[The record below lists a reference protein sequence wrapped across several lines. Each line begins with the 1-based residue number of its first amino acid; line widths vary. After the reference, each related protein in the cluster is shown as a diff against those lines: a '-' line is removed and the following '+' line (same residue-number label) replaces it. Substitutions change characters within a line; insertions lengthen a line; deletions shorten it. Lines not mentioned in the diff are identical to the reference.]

1 MSKTTFPQRVV
12 QRTFWVHW
20 LSVLLLINLPPCL
33 EDLQAIWNGTTNSDM
48 LKSANLKSQKDLTAM
63 ILIILL
69 ITHDE
74 FMPINPEV
82 AGSTIKNSEHMIQR
96 EYII

>member
-1 MSKTTFPQRVV
+1 
-12 QRTFWVHW
+12 
-20 LSVLLLINLPPCL
+20 
-33 EDLQAIWNGTTNSDM
+33 
-48 LKSANLKSQKDLTAM
+48 M

-82 AGSTIKNSEHMIQR
+82 AGSTIKNSQYMIQP

>member
-1 MSKTTFPQRVV
+1 MFPQPVV
-12 QRTFWVHW
+12 QHMFWVPW
-20 LSVLLLINLPPCL
+20 LGVLLLINLPPCL
-33 EDLQAIWNGTTNSDM
+33 EILQAIWNGTTNSDL
-48 LKSANLKSQKDLTAM
+48 LKSANLRSQKDLTAM

-82 AGSTIKNSEHMIQR
+82 AGSTIKNSGYMIQP